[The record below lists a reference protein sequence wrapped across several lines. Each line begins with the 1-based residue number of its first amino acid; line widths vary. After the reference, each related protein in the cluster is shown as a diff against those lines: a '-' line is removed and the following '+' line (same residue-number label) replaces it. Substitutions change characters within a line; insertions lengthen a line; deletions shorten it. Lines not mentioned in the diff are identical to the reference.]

1 MIVDVKARILDYYGK
16 PIADNEKKE
25 MLIGDIL
32 FTAANG
38 GGTQQD
44 DSKDKLLR
52 FRLSMRIV
60 AALESDGQLSLTSSE
75 AALLMSSV
83 SRLYMPL
90 VVGRISEI
98 IDGDEKKAE

>member
-1 MIVDVKARILDYYGK
+1 MLVDVKAQVLDYHGN
-16 PIADNEKKE
+16 PIIDSDKKE
-25 MLIGDIL
+25 MRVGDIL
-32 FTAANG
+32 FMAANG

-44 DSKDKLLR
+44 DGKDKLLR

-60 AALESDGQLSLTSSE
+60 AALDSDGQLSLTSSE

-83 SRLYMPL
+83 SRLFMPL

-98 IDGDEKKAE
+98 VDGDEKKAE